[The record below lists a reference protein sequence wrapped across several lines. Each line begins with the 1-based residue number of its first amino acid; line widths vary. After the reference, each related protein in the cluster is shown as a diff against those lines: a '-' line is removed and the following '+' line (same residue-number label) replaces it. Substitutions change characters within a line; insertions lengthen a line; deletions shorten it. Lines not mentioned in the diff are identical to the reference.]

1 MKQHYLLGEVSKA
14 LGRKPYHV
22 THVLTTGKVPEPALR
37 IANKR
42 LFTVEDV
49 ERLARHFRVSPNWSA
64 VEVPPSNTEAEAPE
78 RLTLRPPFEVIQISE
93 TGHEVRD
100 ADGGVFAW
108 AADRGHA
115 LVLAGLLEA
124 AARG

>member
-37 IANKR
+37 IGNKR

-49 ERLARHFRVSPNWSA
+49 ERLARHFRVIPDWSA
-64 VEVPPSNTEAEAPE
+64 VEVTPSNTEAEAPE
-78 RLTLRPPFEVIQISE
+78 RLTLRPPFEVLQVGE

-100 ADGGVFAW
+100 AEGEVFAW
-108 AADRGHA
+108 APDRGRA
-115 LVLAGLLEA
+115 LLVAGLLEA
-124 AARG
+124 ATRG

>member
-49 ERLARHFRVSPNWSA
+49 ERLARHFRVSPDWSA
-64 VEVPPSNTEAEAPE
+64 VEVTPSNTEAEAPE
-78 RLTLRPPFEVIQISE
+78 RLTLRPPFEVVSTGE
-93 TGHEVRD
+93 TGHEIRD
-100 ADGGVFAW
+100 ADGEVFAW
-108 AADRGHA
+108 APDRGRA
-115 LVLAGLLEA
+115 LLVAGLLEA
-124 AARG
+124 AIRG

>member
-1 MKQHYLLGEVSKA
+1 MKQHYLLGEVSRA

-37 IANKR
+37 IGNKR
-42 LFTVEDV
+42 LFTAEDV
-49 ERLARHFRVSPNWSA
+49 ERLARHFRVGPDWSA
-64 VEVPPSNTEAEAPE
+64 VEVTPSNSEANAPE
-78 RLTLRPPFEVIQISE
+78 GLTLRPPFEVVSTGE
-93 TGHEVRD
+93 TGHEIRD

>member
-1 MKQHYLLGEVSKA
+1 MRDHFLLGEVSKV

-37 IANKR
+37 IGNKR
-42 LFTVEDV
+42 LFTAEDV
-49 ERLARHFRVSPNWSA
+49 ERLAQHFRVSPNWSA
-64 VEVPPSNTEAEAPE
+64 VEVPPSNILGEAPD
-78 RLTLRPPFEVIQISE
+78 RLRLRPPFEVIQMGE
-93 TGHEVRD
+93 MGHEIRD
-100 ADGGVFAW
+100 GDGEVFAW

-115 LVLAGLLEA
+115 LVVAGLLDA

>member
-49 ERLARHFRVSPNWSA
+49 ERLARHFRVNPNWSA
-64 VEVPPSNTEAEAPE
+64 VEVTPSNTEAEAPE
-78 RLTLRPPFEVIQISE
+78 GLTLRPPFEVIQMSE
-93 TGHEVRD
+93 AGHEVRD
-100 ADGGVFAW
+100 GDGIVFGW
-108 AADRGHA
+108 AADRAKA

>member
-1 MKQHYLLGEVSKA
+1 MKQHYLLGEVSRA

-42 LFTVEDV
+42 LFTAEDV
-49 ERLARHFRVSPNWSA
+49 ERLARHFRVSPDWGA
-64 VEVPPSNTEAEAPE
+64 IETAPPASDDKAPE
-78 RLTLRPPFEVIQISE
+78 RLTLRPPFEVVSTGE

-100 ADGGVFAW
+100 GNGILFVW
-108 AADRGHA
+108 AGDR
-115 LVLAGLLEA
+115 
-124 AARG
+124 ARAMVV

>member
-49 ERLARHFRVSPNWSA
+49 ERLARYFRVSPDWSA
-64 VEVPPSNTEAEAPE
+64 VEVTPSKSEANAPE
-78 RLTLRPPFEVIQISE
+78 GLTLRPPFEVVSTGE
-93 TGHEVRD
+93 TGHEIRD
-100 ADGGVFAW
+100 GDGILFAW
-108 AADRGHA
+108 TSDRGHA

-124 AARG
+124 AVRG